1 MSRKT
6 KILNS
11 IIVFGISFALMC
23 IVQIKVSTTM
33 LIAER
38 FAENLGWG
46 QIFAMA
52 IFGGFLYYKMST
64 ISNTKKWRT
73 ISWTLFSVVFFLQL
87 ALGLFGFED
96 FLMTGKLHFPIPA
109 VIPGVSIFRMEFGF
123 MPILFTITVL
133 LTGPAWCSQ
142 LCYFGALDNLSA
154 SIKTKKHKSK
164 KHNLM
169 LIKNVALLVFI
180 VSVVALRI
188 FDLPLNTIVIIAS
201 SFGIIGVFVVVI
213 FSHKRGKMTHC
224 IYYCPLGTILNY
236 SRFIN
241 PFRMYIDDNCTNCM
255 TCTSSCKYQA
265 LEKENILKRKQ
276 RITCKMCG
284 DFIDTFPTSSIK
296 YKFFK
301 LSPEKARTLYLII
314 TISVYVVFL
323 NVARI

>member
-1 MSRKT
+1 MLLVLSLINMHIEIGAVDNKQSM
-6 KILNS
+6 IL
-11 IIVFGISFALMC
+11 
-23 IVQIKVSTTM
+23 
-33 LIAER
+33 AER
-38 FAENLGWG
+38 FFKGGSWVE
-46 QIFAMA
+46 IA
-52 IFGGFLYYKMST
+52 IVVVYTFYIIGKM
-64 ISNTKKWRT
+64 ISANNTAKWRKIT
-73 ISWTLFSVVFFLQL
+73 WTVFSVVFFSQL
-87 ALGLFGFED
+87 ILGLLGFD
-96 FLMTGKLHFPIPA
+96 KFLMTGMLHLPIPA
-109 VIPGVSIFRMEFGF
+109 LIIGGAVYKLKFGF
-123 MPILFTITVL
+123 MPILFLSTVIL
-133 LTGPAWCSQ
+133 SGPAWCSQ

-265 LEKENILKRKQ
+265 LEKENILKRKPG
-276 RITCKMCG
+276 ITCTMCG
-284 DFIDTFPTSSIK
+284 DCIDTCPTSSIK